1 MLFRQ
6 LYDPASSTYTYL
18 LADDAGLQALIIDP
32 VYEQASRDLALV
44 HELGLKLIY
53 AIDTH
58 CHADHV
64 TASWVLQQKTGCR
77 IGSAARIGAANVD
90 LKLNHRDRIHFGNRF
105 LEVRATPGHTDG
117 CLTYV
122 LDNRS
127 MAFTGDALLIRG
139 CGRTDFQQGDASRLF
154 DSITEQIF
162 SLPAD
167 CMLYPAHDYEG
178 RTASSVAEEK
188 AFNARIGGGARRED
202 FVGYMNA
209 MRLPHPK
216 HIAIAVPANM
226 ASGKP
231 ADGKLP
237 PEPDWAPVRI
247 TFAGVPEVDP
257 DWVAAHQA
265 DIHILDVR
273 EPEETVIG
281 EAGIAGARVMPLGT
295 LREHVDKVPRDKPIV
310 TFCRAGRRSAMAITI
325 LREAGIQEV
334 ANIAGGFLRWRDEG
348 LPLSE

>member
-18 LADDAGLQALIIDP
+18 LADDPGFQAVIIDP
-32 VYEQASRDLALV
+32 VYEQANRDVALI
-44 HELGLKLIY
+44 HELGLKLLY

-64 TASWVLQQKTGCR
+64 TGAWVLQQKTGCK
-77 IGSAARIGAANVD
+77 IGSAAVIGAANVD
-90 LKLNHRDRIHFGNRF
+90 LKLEHGGRIQFGNRF
-105 LEVRATPGHTDG
+105 LGVRATPGHTDG

-122 LDNRS
+122 LDDMS

-139 CGRTDFQQGDASRLF
+139 CGRTDFQKGDASRLF
-154 DSITEQIF
+154 DSIIEQIF

-167 CMLYPAHDYEG
+167 CMVYPGHDYEG

-188 AFNARIGGGARRED
+188 AFNARIGGGASRED

-209 MRLPHPK
+209 MQLPHPK
-216 HIAIAVPANM
+216 RIAIALPANIV
-226 ASGKP
+226 SGKP
-231 ADGKLP
+231 EDGKLP

-265 DIHILDVR
+265 EVHILDVR
-273 EPEETVIG
+273 EAEETVIG
-281 EAGIAGARVMPLGT
+281 EAGIAGARLIPLGS
-295 LREHVDKVPRDKPIV
+295 LREHVDEVPRDKPIV
-310 TFCRAGRRSAMAITI
+310 TFCRAGSRSAMAITI
-325 LREAGIQEV
+325 LQAAGIEKV